1 MRILVAAEIVIK
13 VAEGEYASTSIANL
27 LVDASPIR
35 DTVTFM
41 FVLLVRALQID
52 AIV

>member
-1 MRILVAAEIVIK
+1 MRVLVAAEVVIE
-13 VAEGEYASTSIANL
+13 VAEGEYATTPIANL

-41 FVLLVRALQID
+41 FVLFFHAMLTD
-52 AIV
+52 AID